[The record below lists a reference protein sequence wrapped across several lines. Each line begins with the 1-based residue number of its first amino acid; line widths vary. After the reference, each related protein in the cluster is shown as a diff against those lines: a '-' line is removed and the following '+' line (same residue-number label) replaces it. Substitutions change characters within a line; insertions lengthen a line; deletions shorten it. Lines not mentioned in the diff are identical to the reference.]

1 MSPEPF
7 YSGMCPSN
15 NELFPSIRIPC
26 RLRSANVTKKTARS
40 CFCCSLQGVRVQLW
54 DLGSVGVKE
63 EGDVLWSGSG
73 LSPVFHHVLIHGPTD
88 RQQSD
93 TSLTR

>member
-1 MSPEPF
+1 M
-7 YSGMCPSN
+7 
-15 NELFPSIRIPC
+15 
-26 RLRSANVTKKTARS
+26 
-40 CFCCSLQGVRVQLW
+40 QLW